1 MPKEMI
7 SSSQEKDRLFRVLD
21 LSHDAIQA
29 FIDIEEEVS
38 NDQMILTR
46 IRIERILMKTCD
58 DIIAEIMKLM
68 E

>member
-38 NDQMILTR
+38 NAQMILTR

-58 DIIAEIMKLM
+58 DIIAEIMKLT

>member
-58 DIIAEIMKLM
+58 DIIAEIMKLT